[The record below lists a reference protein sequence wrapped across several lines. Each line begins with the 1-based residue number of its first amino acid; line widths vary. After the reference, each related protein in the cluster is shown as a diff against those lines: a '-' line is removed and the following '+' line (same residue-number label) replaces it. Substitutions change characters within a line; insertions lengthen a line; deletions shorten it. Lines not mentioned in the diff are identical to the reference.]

1 MVAEE
6 ITAVLEPLDD
16 WQRPDR
22 FSGHPIRVEVYEGP
36 LDLLLHL
43 IRENQ
48 VDIYDIPLAKIT
60 DQYLRYLAL
69 MESLNI
75 EVAAEFMV
83 MAATLMEIKSRLLL
97 PVETVEGQEEEEE
110 DPRAQLI
117 QRLIEYQRYKEAAE
131 SLQRFRERR
140 LQMFT
145 RPPWADGGYDARE
158 AEGTELALLKQVS
171 VLDLLDA
178 FRACLDRVSDQPVT
192 IQRERVTVGDKIRE
206 LKVRLRRATE
216 PFTFFTACE
225 TCRTRGDVVATFLAL
240 LELIRGGEVR
250 VRQSRMLAELWLRP
264 AALKRPDS
272 QPAPVEAVALSE
284 AA

>member
-1 MVAEE
+1 MVADE

-60 DQYLRYLAL
+60 NQYLRYLSL
-69 MESLNI
+69 LESLNI

-97 PVETVEGQEEEEE
+97 PVEAVEEQEEEEA

-145 RPPWADGGYDARE
+145 RPAWADGGYDARD
-158 AEGTELALLKQVS
+158 AEGTELALLKHVS

-178 FRACLDRVSDQPVT
+178 FRACLDRVSDQPAT
-192 IQRERVTVGDKIRE
+192 IQRDLVTVGEKIRE
-206 LKVRLRRATE
+206 LKARLRRATE
-216 PFTFFTACE
+216 PFTFLTACE
-225 TCRTRGDVVATFLAL
+225 TCRTRAEVVATFLAL
-240 LELIRGGEVR
+240 LELIRRGEVR

-264 AALKRPDS
+264 ADLKRPVS